1 MIVSWILLTYG
12 ENISQ
17 KGPSSPII
25 WGHNRMF
32 SAFGLFSAPAL
43 LCGDVKE
50 VWWVGLWSIIRFV
63 FNNHP
68 LRSSRMYST
77 TSGSVF
83 IQPVSQLSSPQSW
96 GCSELLYTLKNVII
110 IIWCIQMFST
120 KTSNIQPSTA
130 IPSVR
135 RIWKTSFKIYMIRD
149 IEYRRFVFSL
159 AGPGWLWHLLLTKLE
174 KMK

>member
-1 MIVSWILLTYG
+1 
-12 ENISQ
+12 
-17 KGPSSPII
+17 
-25 WGHNRMF
+25 MF

-43 LCGDVKE
+43 LWGDVKE

-77 TSGSVF
+77 TIGSVF
-83 IQPVSQLSSPQSW
+83 IQPVSHLSSPQSW

-110 IIWCIQMFST
+110 IIWCIQLFST
-120 KTSNIQPSTA
+120 NTSNIQPSAA

-135 RIWKTSFKIYMIRD
+135 RIWKTIFKIYMIVA

-159 AGPGWLWHLLLTKLE
+159 AGQCWLWHLLLTKLE
-174 KMK
+174 KMKLNISSRHPHSGKHILFE